1 LTALETQ
8 YQNKVAELHKQI
20 AESKARALDAENSL
34 RHEVDSLKAIIANLE
49 TRLSEIHILKI
60 ELFFTKS
67 TVSR

>member
-1 LTALETQ
+1 MT
-8 YQNKVAELHKQI
+8 
-20 AESKARALDAENSL
+20 ESKGRALDAETSL